1 MLPNSTTS
9 WLEKRSRCASTL
21 APICLIQWRWQ
32 LKAVVFGAWGRAPWR
47 SSPMALWCHCWRI
60 WSSSL
65 KLRAI
70 ASTSFF
76 GKYSHLAMDR
86 VSHFR
91 VTWNLSRRS
100 RKRRQQQQQ
109 LRRRRPRQQQR
120 QPLRPPHQQP
130 LLQRQRRQRPA
141 AAVGRATQLAVKL
154 KGVAHAAMASD
165 QLWAAAPWNRHQNR
179 RCRTGGTAQA
189 DLHAA
194 KGAWSGR
201 LKRTLS
207 SELFQGLWRSC
218 RPLQYAT
225 DIARG
230 EHVGGALLS
239 L

>member
-9 WLEKRSRCASTL
+9 WLVKRSRCASTL

-76 GKYSHLAMDR
+76 GKCSHSAMDR

-100 RKRRQQQQQ
+100 RKRQQQ
-109 LRRRRPRQQQR
+109 LR
-120 QPLRPPHQQP
+120 QPLQWWPLRGVVYASHNDGIYNNDDKDDDNYCHQELQH
-130 LLQRQRRQRPA
+130 LLDA
-141 AAVGRATQLAVKL
+141 
-154 KGVAHAAMASD
+154 
-165 QLWAAAPWNRHQNR
+165 
-179 RCRTGGTAQA
+179 
-189 DLHAA
+189 LHN
-194 KGAWSGR
+194 
-201 LKRTLS
+201 
-207 SELFQGLWRSC
+207 WRS
-218 RPLQYAT
+218 
-225 DIARG
+225 
-230 EHVGGALLS
+230 S
-239 L
+239 